1 MLFDQAVTRKMN
13 TMYKHRKEECFMG
26 HYKIMVE
33 TTQNKAAAKTRL
45 NFLTNHNITCYL
57 DTLELDDQTFYSVQ
71 AGPFPEKKEALTQV
85 DAIKKLGLR
94 HAFITRNPR

>member
-1 MLFDQAVTRKMN
+1 
-13 TMYKHRKEECFMG
+13 MG

-33 TTQNKAAAKTRL
+33 TTKNMAKAKKRL
-45 NFLTNHNITCYL
+45 AFLTNHDITCHI

-94 HAFITRNPR
+94 HAFITSNPR